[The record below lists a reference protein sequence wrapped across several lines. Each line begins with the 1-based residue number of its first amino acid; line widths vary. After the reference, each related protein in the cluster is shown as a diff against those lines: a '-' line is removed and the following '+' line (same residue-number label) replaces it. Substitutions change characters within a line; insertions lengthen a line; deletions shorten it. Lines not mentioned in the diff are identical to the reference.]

1 MIEDAAHVLWECP
14 SYDGVRA
21 QHEGLFAG
29 FEQAWC
35 SVLGGSGAPLGAAS
49 GHFRAFLS
57 QDHMSLARLIFSI
70 LTSFA
75 GMDLGVAVCDGHLA
89 TLSSEEVDWEL
100 VED

>member
-1 MIEDAAHVLWECP
+1 MLWKCP
-14 SYDGVRA
+14 SYEGVRA
-21 QHEGLFAG
+21 QHEGMFSG
-29 FEQAWC
+29 FQQARR

-75 GMDLGVAVCDGHLA
+75 GLGPGGGRV
-89 TLSSEEVDWEL
+89 
-100 VED
+100 